1 MSLPDFWQGFV
12 VGVAVVGA
20 FATAWATR
28 PTAEERR
35 AMTRWRDV
43 PCQRTR
49 RPVSHV
55 RIVEPE
61 PDNVLDARDR
71 FLSGGAA

>member
-1 MSLPDFWQGFV
+1 MHLSDWWEGFV
-12 VGVAVVGA
+12 VGVALVGGL
-20 FATAWATR
+20 ATLWATR
-28 PTAEERR
+28 PTQAERR

-61 PDNVLDARDR
+61 PGNVVDARDR
-71 FLSGGAA
+71 FFGGGAA